1 MRIDD
6 DILIKFPHTRDGLI
20 FVYLMAKAKNG
31 LVEMTY
37 QQMSK
42 DTGYTIKQI
51 RSSIAILVENGSVNI
66 NAIAGIGVEISI
78 NNKEHVKKEI
88 INIEKRKSDFY
99 NSLVPY
105 LGKYPKEMIRAFFNY
120 WTERN
125 KSGTKMRFEL
135 EKTWETDK
143 RLMTWANNENK
154 YGKPTINNRASAAD
168 KAASRNALEEL
179 ADRILEQY

>member
-6 DILIKFPHTRDGLI
+6 DILIKFPHLRDGLI
-20 FVYLMAKAKNG
+20 LVYLIAKTKNG
-31 LVEMTY
+31 LVKMTY

-66 NAIAGIGVEISI
+66 NAIAGIGLEISI

-99 NSLVPY
+99 NSLIPY
-105 LGKYPKEMIRAFFNY
+105 LGKYPKEMIRAFFDY
-120 WTERN
+120 WSEMN
-125 KSGTKMRFEL
+125 KSRTQMRFEK
-135 EKTWETDK
+135 EKTWETSK
-143 RLMTWANNENK
+143 RLVTWASRDKFRKNGQENNAESDAIEVMQRIKARNLID
-154 YGKPTINNRASAAD
+154 GKI
-168 KAASRNALEEL
+168 
-179 ADRILEQY
+179 